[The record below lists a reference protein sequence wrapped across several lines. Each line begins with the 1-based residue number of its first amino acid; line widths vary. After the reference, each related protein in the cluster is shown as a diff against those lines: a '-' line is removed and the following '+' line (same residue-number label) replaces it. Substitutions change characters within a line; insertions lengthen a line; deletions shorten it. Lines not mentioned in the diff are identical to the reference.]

1 MKSVQLDSIHLAKV
15 KLDSVLR
22 LELLGNRARSNATPS
37 LRVNGCLILENGFH
51 FLLEN
56 GKHLCMEKRGAVEY
70 PSSPKPKN
78 AAFRLENGHYLLLE
92 NGHKLTLETKQ

>member
-1 MKSVQLDSIHLAKV
+1 MKSVLLDTIHLAKV

-22 LELLGNRARSNATPS
+22 LELLGNRARSNAAPS
-37 LRVNGCLILENGFH
+37 LRVNGCLLLENGFH

-56 GKHLCMEKRGAVEY
+56 GKHLCMEKRGSVEY

-78 AAFRLENGHYLLLE
+78 AAFKLENGHNLLLE